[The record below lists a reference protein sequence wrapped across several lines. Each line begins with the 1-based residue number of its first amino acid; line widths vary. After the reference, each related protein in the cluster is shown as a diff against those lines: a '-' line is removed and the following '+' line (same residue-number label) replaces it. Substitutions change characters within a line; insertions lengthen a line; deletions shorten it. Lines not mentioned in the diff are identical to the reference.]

1 MPTGVATPT
10 TPAGRAD
17 RAHPVGVMCRE
28 RGQATLWL
36 LEMGSEGV
44 FPGLVAT
51 DQPRDSGAVRQGETA
66 ATKAVPAVTGLRR
79 RLPWVLVAGVLR
91 RQTLRE
97 FPAG

>member
-1 MPTGVATPT
+1 VATPP
-10 TPAGRAD
+10 TPASRAD

-28 RGQATLWL
+28 RGRGTLWL
-36 LEMGSEGV
+36 LEVGSEGV

-51 DQPRDSGAVRQGETA
+51 DHPRDGGMVQKGETA
-66 ATKAVPAVTGLRR
+66 ATKAVPG
-79 RLPWVLVAGVLR
+79 RLPWALAFVGTGVLR

>member
-1 MPTGVATPT
+1 MPTGVATPP

-17 RAHPVGVMCRE
+17 RAHPVGVMCQEGGR
-28 RGQATLWL
+28 ATLLL

-51 DQPRDSGAVRQGETA
+51 DHPHDSGAAQIAETA
-66 ATKAVPAVTGLRR
+66 ATKAVPAVTGSQR
-79 RLPWVLVAGVLR
+79 
-91 RQTLRE
+91 LRE

>member
-1 MPTGVATPT
+1 MPTSVATQP
-10 TPAGRAD
+10 TPAGKAD

-28 RGQATLWL
+28 RGRATLSVL
-36 LEMGSEGV
+36 DMGSEGV

-51 DQPRDSGAVRQGETA
+51 DHPHDSGAVEQGE
-66 ATKAVPAVTGLRR
+66 KAVPAVTGWRRGLR
-79 RLPWVLVAGVLR
+79 WALVGTGVSR